1 MPVSASR
8 RLCPQSKA
16 NPLSYAMQAVLG
28 MAFALFAVPITPPCA
43 LAVSD
48 LPVPKPGTTLTYS
61 VNVEGSTPSALVL
74 WNRPGKSTE
83 TLTFKGEIA
92 QVEAKMKDGKLL
104 AKKGPCIWIHTE
116 SKEVKEATGDHYYV
130 IDKEGLRFFYRK
142 NATGEFKAYPS
153 LPMWMP
159 AQITPGF
166 QEKRDGGYAIYVRD
180 SGVPILRTYLSPD
193 GERDRA
199 VITTSVVNPKIITTP
214 AGSWKAFP
222 VTNLFE
228 VTTGGGLRRVH
239 TRTETTQWY
248 APDLRAIIQEI
259 SSVHM
264 TSGFLSFDSKIE
276 KTLVHPPVLNPSARH

>member
-1 MPVSASR
+1 MPVSATRQS
-8 RLCPQSKA
+8 CPQSKD
-16 NPLSYAMQAVLG
+16 SSFSCAMQAALIL
-28 MAFALFAVPITPPCA
+28 AFALLAVPIAPLCA
-43 LAVSD
+43 SAVPD
-48 LPVPKPGTTLTYS
+48 LPVPKPGTALTYS

-74 WNRPGKSTE
+74 WSRPGKSTE
-83 TLTFKGEIA
+83 TLTYKGEIA

-104 AKKGPCIWIHTE
+104 TKKGPCIWIHTE
-116 SKEVKEATGDHYYV
+116 SKEVKEATADHYYV
-130 IDKEGLRFFYRK
+130 IDNDGLRFFYRK
-142 NATGEFKAYPS
+142 NATGEFKAYPG

-193 GERDRA
+193 AERDRA
-199 VITTSVVNPKIITTP
+199 VVFTSVGEPKTITTP

-222 VTNLFE
+222 VTNLFD
-228 VTTGGGLRRVH
+228 VTTGGGLRRVK

-248 APDLRAIIQEI
+248 SPDLRAIVQEV

-264 TSGFLSFDSKIE
+264 TSGFLGFDSKI
-276 KTLVHPPVLNPSARH
+276 KKVLALPPAINP

>member
-1 MPVSASR
+1 
-8 RLCPQSKA
+8 
-16 NPLSYAMQAVLG
+16 MQAVLIL
-28 MAFALFAVPITPPCA
+28 ASALLGVPIAPLYASAVP
-43 LAVSD
+43 D

-61 VNVEGSTPSALVL
+61 VNVEGRTPSALVL
-74 WNRPGKSTE
+74 WSRPGKSTE
-83 TLTFKGEIA
+83 TLTYKGEIGL
-92 QVEAKMKDGKLL
+92 VEAKMKDGKLL

-116 SKEVKEATGDHYYV
+116 NKEVKEATADHYYV
-130 IDKEGLRFFYRK
+130 IDKDGLRFFYRK

-199 VITTSVVNPKIITTP
+199 VITTFVREPKTITTP

-228 VTTGGGLRRVH
+228 VTTGGGLRRVQ

-248 APDLRAIIQEI
+248 SPDLRAIIQEI

-276 KTLVHPPVLNPSARH
+276 KTLVHPPALNP

>member
-1 MPVSASR
+1 MPVAATRQS
-8 RLCPQSKA
+8 CPQRKDA
-16 NPLSYAMQAVLG
+16 PFSYAMQAVLIL
-28 MAFALFAVPITPPCA
+28 ASALLAVPIAPLYA
-43 LAVSD
+43 SAVPD

-74 WNRPGKSTE
+74 WSRPGKSTE
-83 TLTFKGEIA
+83 TVAYKGEIGL
-92 QVEAKMKDGKLL
+92 VEAKMKDGKIL

-116 SKEVKEATGDHYYV
+116 NKEVKEATADHYYV
-130 IDKEGLRFFYRK
+130 IDKDGLRFFYRK
-142 NATGEFKAYPS
+142 NATGEFKAYQS

-199 VITTSVVNPKIITTP
+199 VVTTSVGNQKVVKTP

-228 VTTGGGLRRVH
+228 VTTGAGLRRVH

-248 APDLRAIIQEI
+248 APDLRAIIQEV

-264 TSGFLSFDSKIE
+264 KSGFLSFDSKIE
-276 KTLVHPPVLNPSARH
+276 KILAVPPAINP

>member
-1 MPVSASR
+1 MPASESR
-8 RLCPQSKA
+8 RSCSKRKS
-16 NPLSYAMQAVLG
+16 NSLSYSMQAVLIL
-28 MAFALFAVPITPPCA
+28 AFALLAVPIAPLCA
-43 LAVSD
+43 SAVPG

-74 WNRPGKSTE
+74 WSRPGKSTE
-83 TLTFKGEIA
+83 TLIYKGEIA
-92 QVEAKMKDGKLL
+92 QVEAKMKDDKLL

-116 SKEVKEATGDHYYV
+116 NKEVKEATADHYYV
-130 IDKEGLRFFYRK
+130 IDKDGLRFFYRK
-142 NATGEFKAYPS
+142 NATGDFKAYPS

-199 VITTSVVNPKIITTP
+199 VVNTSVGEPKTITTP
-214 AGSWKAFP
+214 AGSWEAFP

-228 VTTGGGLRRVH
+228 VTTGGGLRRVK

-248 APDLRAIIQEI
+248 SPDLRTIIQEV

-264 TSGFLSFDSKIE
+264 ASRLLSFDSKIE
-276 KTLVHPPVLNPSARH
+276 KILALPPTINP